1 MDVAPSIATP
11 RHPAWSCQC
20 CTGLRD
26 NAGQLQGWSVDR
38 STHVTAILHTQA
50 RLWPIGLARAIQG
63 AVISWHE
70 IHKGHHRFEAV
81 LDLSPAALVIAAA
94 GIFHAVHVGCQ
105 SVTATCAAAAAGKV
119 ARVASTALE
128 DSSKHGHEGHRYRL
142 REPCHRESRSGCKL
156 SSAAKTEGLQ
166 RKQFGSPCCTAL
178 THTLSC
184 SSLVSVSC
192 LLGHEATG
200 ATPNSRASHRK
211 KMQIS

>member
-1 MDVAPSIATP
+1 M
-11 RHPAWSCQC
+11 
-20 CTGLRD
+20 
-26 NAGQLQGWSVDR
+26 
-38 STHVTAILHTQA
+38 TAVLHTQA

-128 DSSKHGHEGHRYRL
+128 DSSEHGHEGHRYRL
-142 REPCHRESRSGCKL
+142 CEPFHRESRSGCKL

-184 SSLVSVSC
+184 SSLVSRVVPSRARSYRC
-192 LLGHEATG
+192 YPE
-200 ATPNSRASHRK
+200 SRASHRK
-211 KMQIS
+211 KLQIF